1 MPDPKKLAEKH
12 SMDIPHVTSV
22 ELPLNVKNPDRAIA
36 MLGGK
41 ERIATA
47 INAEANPNRLN
58 LALENTLEL
67 RLRNDPFHH
76 PIQSSIGTQERVL
89 LKVSIP
95 RSSLPSDYH
104 DNPNKY
110 PIREL
115 LEKNNQNKNT
125 PRSKVQPV
133 AIIDRNYV
141 FKSIADF
148 QVSTKHNPTA
158 REFKDTIL
166 NGKNFST
173 IDKYLQSHKNFI
185 GLDDFKDDIYFKNSE
200 HGFIPPP
207 VLSPIRFPF
216 DYKYQK
222 NPLTTAVK
230 DVKSGEIKVVA
241 NRNTLKLYTIM
252 LDYHTGIVPKQP
264 APELQENFKKLSAK
278 KLPVNS
284 PDTALLECIQ
294 WAKGIFEVKP
304 IWLRKQ
310 LEDVVPDKL
319 KRALKQA
326 LPYVSYIYKSGPW
339 RFANIKLGVDPKN
352 DSSFWVYQS
361 EYFRIPGLKFTTFMA
376 NKTGTQR
383 IVPRTILEAN
393 KQSGN
398 IDEANE
404 IEVSEHLFFNGVTLP
419 STVTFQLG
427 DILDLDITTILQDL
441 LKHMG
446 NDFLREHCDFQDGW
460 LNRQCMEVV
469 RRIIRYKLNRMVKDE
484 PIDQNKIYK
493 IINTDYIV
501 EEEEESAEPGANGDE
516 IDGEDGE
523 EDEEEG
529 EGEEDDEEVEAE
541 PEEDDITGEDSVVDE
556 QSVMNRLDE
565 LTEDASSKLSR
576 LVGFIKQDSIED

>member
-1 MPDPKKLAEKH
+1 MSEPRKLAEKH
-12 SMDIPHVTSV
+12 SMDIPHVTSI

-41 ERIATA
+41 DRIATA
-47 INAEANPNRLN
+47 INAQSNPNRFN

-89 LKVSIP
+89 LKMSIP
-95 RSSLPSDYH
+95 KKSLPPDFH
-104 DNPNKY
+104 DNPSKY

-115 LEKNNQNKNT
+115 LERNKQNKETTRANI
-125 PRSKVQPV
+125 QPV
-133 AIIDRNYV
+133 AIVDRNYS

-148 QVSTKHNPTA
+148 QVSTKNNPIIQ
-158 REFKDTIL
+158 EFSSAIL
-166 NGKNFST
+166 NGKNFDT
-173 IDKYLQSHKNFI
+173 MDKYLQSHKNFV
-185 GLDDFKDDIYFKNSE
+185 GLDDFKDENYFKNTE

-216 DYKYQK
+216 DYRYQK
-222 NPLTTAVK
+222 NPLTTAIK
-230 DVKSGEIKVVA
+230 DVKSGEIKVVP
-241 NRNTLKLYTIM
+241 NRSTMKLYTIM
-252 LDYHTGIVPKQP
+252 LDYHTGDIPRHP
-264 APELQENFKKLSAK
+264 ASELQENYKKLTKK
-278 KLPVNS
+278 KLAVNS
-284 PDTALLECIQ
+284 PDAVLLECIK
-294 WAKGIFEVKP
+294 WVKRIFKIKP

-310 LEDVVPDKL
+310 LEDIIPDKF
-319 KRALKQA
+319 RRTLKQA

-352 DSSFWVYQS
+352 DPSFWIYQS

-376 NKTGTQR
+376 NKTGSQR

-393 KQSGN
+393 RRAGN

-404 IEVSEHLFFNGVTLP
+404 VEVSESLFFNGVTLP

-427 DILDLDITTILQDL
+427 DILDLDITTIIEDHV
-441 LKHMG
+441 KHMG

-460 LNRQCMEVV
+460 LNRQSMEVL
-469 RRIIRYKLNRMVKDE
+469 RRIVRYKLNRMVKDE

-501 EEEEESAEPGANGDE
+501 EELGGSAEPEADGDE
-516 IDGEDGE
+516 AG
-523 EDEEEG
+523 DEEEV
-529 EGEEDDEEVEAE
+529 EGDDEDIEAE
-541 PEEDDITGEDSVVDE
+541 AEAEEEETNGTDTVDE
-556 QSVMNRLDE
+556 RSVMNRLDE

-576 LVGFIKQDSIED
+576 LVGFIKQDSIEN